1 MERARHSRKAPGK
14 ASRRGLS
21 IMELTEMFPDNETA
35 EAWFVAQRWSSGVCC
50 PECGSLDVQ
59 DRKTRKPQPYRCR
72 DCRKDFSVKTG
83 TLMHASNLG
92 YQTWAFAIYM
102 VVTNLKSVSSMKL
115 HRDLKITQKT
125 AWHLMHRIR
134 ENWDDRSGSFAG
146 PIEVDETYVGGKRRN
161 MHNAQR
167 KELTGRGPVGKT
179 AVVGAKDRAT
189 NKVAAKVVTATDKET
204 LQGFVKD
211 WAATHATVY
220 TDDASAYD
228 ALPFDHAVIKHS
240 LSEYV
245 KGDVHTNGIESL
257 WSMLKRAHK
266 GTFHKLSPKHLD
278 RYVQEFAGRH
288 NIRER
293 DTIEQMGTVARN
305 MAHKRLRYRTLI
317 ADNGLDSGARA

>member
-1 MERARHSRKAPGK
+1 MLPRVRFAKRSE
-14 ASRRGLS
+14 
-21 IMELTEMFPDNETA
+21 
-35 EAWFVAQRWSSGVCC
+35 
-50 PECGSLDVQ
+50 
-59 DRKTRKPQPYRCR
+59 RKTRKPQPYRCH

-83 TLMHASNLG
+83 TLMHGSNLG
-92 YQTWAFAIYM
+92 YRTWAFAIYM

-134 ENWDDRSGSFAG
+134 ENWQDRKETFTG
-146 PIEVDETYVGGKRRN
+146 PVEVDETFMGGKRRN
-161 MHNAQR
+161 MHNSQG
-167 KELTGRGPVGKT
+167 KELEGRGAVGKT

-189 NKVAAKVVTATDKET
+189 NRFAAKVVESTDKET
-204 LQGFVKD
+204 LQGFVRD
-211 WAATHATVY
+211 WADLQAAVY

-228 ALPFDHAVIKHS
+228 SLPFNHL

-245 KGDVHTNGIESL
+245 KGDVPTNGIESL

-288 NIRER
+288 TIREQ
-293 DTIEQMGTVARN
+293 DTIKQMGMVPQNLAR
-305 MAHKRLRYRTLI
+305 KRLRYQQLI
-317 ADNGLDSGARA
+317 ADNGLPSGTRA